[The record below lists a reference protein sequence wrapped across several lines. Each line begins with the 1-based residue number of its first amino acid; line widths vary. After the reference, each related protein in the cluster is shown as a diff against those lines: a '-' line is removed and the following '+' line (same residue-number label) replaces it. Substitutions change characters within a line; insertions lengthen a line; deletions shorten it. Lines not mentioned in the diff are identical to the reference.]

1 MKILVVEEDLAFAS
15 RVVQM
20 IERWGHHG
28 DKSATAMDALQRS
41 RNERFD
47 LILLNEFLPDAT
59 AVELIPQLK
68 ELRPL
73 TGIIVMAGEGES
85 NLEPEIRKLGIFYY
99 MLKPFVSEELKII
112 LAHISKKSLPL

>member
-68 ELRPL
+68 ELRPS